1 MKNLIIGLTVLT
13 ISSLANAVPNSWTSF
28 ERQGYKI
35 YKIDDNKGKSLR
47 IFCNYASS
55 DDLDHGVYLTINNQ
69 DYPNPSSPYPLRLEI
84 NDSID
89 ILGFENTKSKSE
101 SKKWYTFTSAITKA
115 KSITI
120 YIENQ
125 LVSVIYPKNPAT
137 VKNLAKC
144 NQCLIALKLEVDQ
157 I

>member
-1 MKNLIIGLTVLT
+1 MKNFIIGVIILTA
-13 ISSLANAVPNSWTSF
+13 SSLANAVPNHWEKF
-28 ERQGYKI
+28 DQQGYKV
-35 YKIDDNKGKSLR
+35 YKIGDSKGRSLKV
-47 IFCNYASS
+47 FCNYASS

-69 DYPNPSSPYPLRLEI
+69 DYPNPSSPYPLRLVI

-125 LVSVIYPKNPAT
+125 LVSVIYPKNPAI
-137 VKNLAKC
+137 VKNLTKC
-144 NQCLIALKLEVDQ
+144 KSMSDRPKIGG
-157 I
+157 

>member
-1 MKNLIIGLTVLT
+1 MKNFIIGLTVLT

-28 ERQGYKI
+28 DRQGYKI

-69 DYPNPSSPYPLRLEI
+69 DYPNPSSPYPLRLVI

-101 SKKWYTFTSAITKA
+101 SKKWCGSMILDHVYKW
-115 KSITI
+115 
-120 YIENQ
+120 
-125 LVSVIYPKNPAT
+125 
-137 VKNLAKC
+137 
-144 NQCLIALKLEVDQ
+144 
-157 I
+157 